1 MQKEPTTHNIH
12 IGDYVKEIAIK
23 KRISERDL
31 AEMLSRDPSTIS
43 HFYKRG
49 SINTDLL
56 WQLSK
61 KLEYNFFRKF
71 ANSLDI
77 ELQNEQNFG
86 PITIV
91 LSDHKVTIEE
101 NGEITKIREYHK
113 NHAK

>member
-12 IGDYVKEIAIK
+12 IGDYVKVK
-23 KRISERDL
+23 D
-31 AEMLSRDPSTIS
+31 
-43 HFYKRG
+43 
-49 SINTDLL
+49 
-56 WQLSK
+56 
-61 KLEYNFFRKF
+61 
-71 ANSLDI
+71 
-77 ELQNEQNFG
+77 FG